1 MEVLKTVA
9 ELHRHS
15 DAVRGS
21 GRRLALVPTMGCL
34 HAGHLALVAE
44 ARRRADSVVVSIF
57 VNPTQFAPDEDF
69 ESYPRT
75 LGADLDACR
84 SAGVDAVF
92 TPPVDELY
100 PPGAATS
107 VEVAGLGEGLC
118 GRSRPTHFRG
128 VATVVAKLLCAARP
142 DVACFGEKDYQQ
154 LALVRRLARDLCL
167 PTEIVGVPTVR
178 EADGVAL
185 SSRNLRL
192 APEVRGEARA
202 LVRALDAAEAL
213 VAAGERRRD
222 ALVAA
227 ARAELA
233 KAPSA
238 EVDYAELVD
247 AESLEAAPTHVA
259 APALLALAVR
269 FPSREGPG
277 APPVR
282 LIDNRVLRPE
292 PGAEEPS

>member
-1 MEVLKTVA
+1 METLRTVG
-9 ELHRHS
+9 ELHRFS
-15 DAVRGS
+15 EAVRGR
-21 GRRLALVPTMGCL
+21 GGRLALVPTMGCL

-44 ARRRADSVVVSIF
+44 ARRRADAVVVSIF
-57 VNPTQFAPDEDF
+57 VNPTQFGPGEDF

-75 LGADLDACR
+75 LEVDLGKCR
-84 SAGVDAVF
+84 AAGVDAVF
-92 TPPVDELY
+92 APPVEELY
-100 PPGAATS
+100 PPGASTT
-107 VEVAGLGEGLC
+107 VEVAGLSEGLC

-154 LALVRRLARDLCL
+154 LAVVRRLTRDLCL
-167 PTEIVGVPTVR
+167 PTEIVGVATVR
-178 EADGVAL
+178 EPDGVAL

-192 APEVRGEARA
+192 RPDARREARV
-202 LVRALDAAEAL
+202 LVRALEAAEAL
-213 VAAGERRRD
+213 VAAGERRRE
-222 ALVAA
+222 AVLAA
-227 ARAELA
+227 VRVELA

-247 AESLEAAPTHVA
+247 AASLEPAPELLRVPT
-259 APALLALAVR
+259 LLALAVR

-292 PGAEEPS
+292 CAAEEPS

>member
-1 MEVLKTVA
+1 M
-9 ELHRHS
+9 
-15 DAVRGS
+15 
-21 GRRLALVPTMGCL
+21 
-34 HAGHLALVAE
+34 
-44 ARRRADSVVVSIF
+44 
-57 VNPTQFAPDEDF
+57 
-69 ESYPRT
+69 
-75 LGADLDACR
+75 
-84 SAGVDAVF
+84 
-92 TPPVDELY
+92 
-100 PPGAATS
+100 
-107 VEVAGLGEGLC
+107 EVAGLGEGLC